1 MNTVYLWGNNYIPK
15 TILVM
20 HVVNEMKQRGL
31 LWLAFYSGWNSSSS
45 RARQP
50 AVHKTYQL
58 LTLWCF
64 YPERNPSW
72 KTIILFSHQLQPVFC
87 SVPSVNSLAGLCGDR
102 LLCSLIQTRGQKPPV
117 PHFQTNT
124 RRLFRTNSLPVRN
137 RKKVPIQSDSLC
149 SWTGGETT
157 SLWTIIERG
166 LDFLPH
172 GKLFNIT

>member
-1 MNTVYLWGNNYIPK
+1 MKWK
-15 TILVM
+15 
-20 HVVNEMKQRGL
+20 KQRGL
-31 LWLAFYSGWNSSSS
+31 LWLAFYSGWSSSSS

-50 AVHKTYQL
+50 AVHKTNQL

-72 KTIILFSHQLQPVFC
+72 KTIILLSYQLQPGFC

-117 PHFQTNT
+117 PHVQTNT

-137 RKKVPIQSDSLC
+137 RKKSSNPERQPVLLNRWRDDVLVNYNRERSGFFTT
-149 SWTGGETT
+149 WETVQYYIRVSNFSNT
-157 SLWTIIERG
+157 
-166 LDFLPH
+166 
-172 GKLFNIT
+172 